1 MLKKVRQV
9 LEKVAAKGGSPAAMR
24 YISVY
29 ALILLAFI
37 GLYLAMTFFEWYRT
51 GVPDLKEMREMISTM
66 VSGAFVAAVSFVCKS
81 YADINGK
88 REEADHNEGKQH
100 APEVGGKK

>member
-1 MLKKVRQV
+1 MLERLKKILVT
-9 LEKVAAKGGSPAAMR
+9 VASKGGSPAAMK
-24 YISVY
+24 YINAY
-29 ALILLAFI
+29 ALLLLGCV
-37 GLYLAMTFFEWYRT
+37 GLYLVMTFYEWHRL
-51 GVPDLKEMREMISTM
+51 GAPDLKEMREMISTM

-88 REEADHNEGKQH
+88 REEADSNDGKQH